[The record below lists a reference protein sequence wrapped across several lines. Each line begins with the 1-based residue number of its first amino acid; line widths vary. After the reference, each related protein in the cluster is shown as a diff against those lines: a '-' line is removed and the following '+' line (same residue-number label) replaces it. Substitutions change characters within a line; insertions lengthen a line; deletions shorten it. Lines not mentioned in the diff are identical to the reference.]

1 LEGEKRMNEHKYV
14 GKTKEEAVQAAI
26 EDLQE
31 LEENLIIRESSEQKG
46 GLFKAKK
53 VEITVVEKRDVNKYI
68 KDFII
73 DTIKKLGFSANVELK
88 VKDNV
93 PNYTIFS
100 DNDSLLI
107 GKTGKNLS
115 ALTLVVREH
124 ISKVLGKSYRFVID
138 VSDYKEK
145 NDLRLERL
153 AKKIARDVKFSKVEA
168 KLDPMNSYERRVIHN
183 ALGKNKY
190 VTTESEGEEPNRYV
204 VIKPVEQKE
213 KKDKEE
219 E

>member
-1 LEGEKRMNEHKYV
+1 MNEHKYV

-153 AKKIARDVKFSKVEA
+153 AKKIARDVKFSKVEV
-168 KLDPMNSYERRVIHN
+168 KLDPMNSYERKVVHS
-183 ALGKNKY
+183 ALQGFKY
-190 VTTESEGEEPNRYV
+190 IKTESEGEEPNRCV
-204 VIKPVEQKE
+204 VIKYVENN
-213 KKDKEE
+213 EE
-219 E
+219 

>member
-1 LEGEKRMNEHKYV
+1 MNEHKYT

-46 GLFKAKK
+46 GLFKQKK
-53 VEITVVEKRDVNKYI
+53 VEITVIEKRDVNKYI

-73 DTIKKLGFSANVELK
+73 STIKELGFTANVEVK
-88 VKDNV
+88 VKENV

-124 ISKVLGKSYRFVID
+124 ISKVLGKPYRFVID

-153 AKKIARDVKFSKVEA
+153 ARKIARDVKFSKVEA

-204 VIKPVEQKE
+204 VIKPKEIKEEKE
-213 KKDKEE
+213 KED
-219 E
+219 

>member
-1 LEGEKRMNEHKYV
+1 MNEHKYV

-183 ALGKNKY
+183 ALTKNKY

-204 VIKPVEQKE
+204 VIKPVEE
-213 KKDKEE
+213 
-219 E
+219 

>member
-153 AKKIARDVKFSKVEA
+153 AKKIARDVKFSKVEV
-168 KLDPMNSYERRVIHN
+168 KLDPMNSYERKVVHS
-183 ALGKNKY
+183 ALQGFKY
-190 VTTESEGEEPNRYV
+190 IKTESEGEEPNRCV
-204 VIKPVEQKE
+204 VIKYVENN
-213 KKDKEE
+213 EE
-219 E
+219 

>member
-1 LEGEKRMNEHKYV
+1 MNEHKYT

-46 GLFKAKK
+46 GLFKSKK

-73 DTIKKLGFSANVELK
+73 TTIKNLGFSANVEVK
-88 VKDNV
+88 TKDNV
-93 PNYTIFS
+93 PNYTIYS

-107 GKTGKNLS
+107 GKNGKNLS
-115 ALTLVVREH
+115 ALTLLVREN
-124 ISKVLGKSYRFVID
+124 ISKMVGKPYRFVID

-153 AKKIARDVKFSKVEA
+153 ARKIARDVKYSKVEA
-168 KLDPMNSYERRVIHN
+168 KLDPMNSYERRIIHN
-183 ALGKNKY
+183 ALSKNKY
-190 VTTESEGEEPNRYV
+190 VTTESEGEEPNRCV
-204 VIKPVEQKE
+204 VIKPINPQE
-213 KKDKEE
+213 KDK
-219 E
+219 

>member
-1 LEGEKRMNEHKYV
+1 MNEHKYT
-14 GKTKEEAVQAAI
+14 GKTKEEAVQTAI

-31 LEENLIIRESSEQKG
+31 LEENLIIRESKEEKG
-46 GLFKAKK
+46 GLFKSKK
-53 VEITVVEKRDVNKYI
+53 VEITVIEKRDVTKYI

-73 DTIKKLGFSANVELK
+73 STIRNLGFTANVE
-88 VKDNV
+88 VKTKDDV
-93 PNYTIFS
+93 PNYTIYS

-107 GKTGKNLS
+107 GKNGKNLN
-115 ALTLVVREH
+115 ALTLLVREN
-124 ISKVLGKSYRFVID
+124 ISKKLGKSYRFVID

-153 AKKIARDVKFSKVEA
+153 ARKIAREVKATKDEA

-183 ALGKNKY
+183 ALTKNKY

-204 VIKPVEQKE
+204 VIKPVEE
-213 KKDKEE
+213 
-219 E
+219 

>member
-1 LEGEKRMNEHKYV
+1 MNEHKYV

-213 KKDKEE
+213 SKEKE
-219 E
+219 D

>member
-1 LEGEKRMNEHKYV
+1 MNEHKYV

-168 KLDPMNSYERRVIHN
+168 KLDPMNSYERRLIHN
-183 ALGKNKY
+183 ALTNNKY

-204 VIKPVEQKE
+204 VIKPIDHKE
-213 KKDKEE
+213 KSE
-219 E
+219 

>member
-1 LEGEKRMNEHKYV
+1 MNEHKYT

-46 GLFKAKK
+46 GLFKSKK

-73 DTIKKLGFSANVELK
+73 TTIKNLGFSANVEVK
-88 VKDNV
+88 TKDNV
-93 PNYTIFS
+93 PNYTIYS

-107 GKTGKNLS
+107 GKNGKNLS
-115 ALTLVVREH
+115 ALTLLVREN
-124 ISKVLGKSYRFVID
+124 ISKMVGKPYRFVID

-153 AKKIARDVKFSKVEA
+153 ARKIAKDVKYSKVEA
-168 KLDPMNSYERRVIHN
+168 KLDPMNSYERRIIHN
-183 ALGKNKY
+183 ALSKNKY
-190 VTTESEGEEPNRYV
+190 VTTESEGEEPNRCV
-204 VIKPVEQKE
+204 VIKPINPQE
-213 KKDKEE
+213 KDK
-219 E
+219 

>member
-1 LEGEKRMNEHKYV
+1 MNEHKYV